1 MDRKIVKRI
10 FILTILYLIL
20 QYGVVGLAGYY
31 HSEPWPAF
39 VFPGFRSVLDFEEGF
54 EISRY
59 ELYFIQAGGDTTV
72 ITPAELFYGIPDSQ
86 RPGFMRRRF
95 GDDAEDLLF
104 TAESREWI
112 KGRVEHMTGYR
123 PEQMVVRELRDYYS
137 HRNNRA
143 VRDSVG
149 VKKKISFNLEN
160 GE

>member
-1 MDRKIVKRI
+1 MYRYLLFFFSSRRRH
-10 FILTILYLIL
+10 TI
-20 QYGVVGLAGYY
+20 
-31 HSEPWPAF
+31 WPRDWSSD
-39 VFPGFRSVLDFEEGF
+39 VYSSDL
-54 EISRY
+54 
-59 ELYFIQAGGDTTV
+59 
-72 ITPAELFYGIPDSQ
+72 
-86 RPGFMRRRF
+86 GFMRRRF